1 MSFLIP
7 KFGYDFKIAGVSHF
21 FKIVKPWNHKNVRL
35 VFAKN
40 FTSQVCIEDILLVLL
55 SYRIAEYV
63 S

>member
-21 FKIVKPWNHKNVRL
+21 FKIVKPWNLKNVRL

-40 FTSQVCIEDILLVLL
+40 SASQICIEDILLVFL
-55 SYRIAEYV
+55 SYRIAERV